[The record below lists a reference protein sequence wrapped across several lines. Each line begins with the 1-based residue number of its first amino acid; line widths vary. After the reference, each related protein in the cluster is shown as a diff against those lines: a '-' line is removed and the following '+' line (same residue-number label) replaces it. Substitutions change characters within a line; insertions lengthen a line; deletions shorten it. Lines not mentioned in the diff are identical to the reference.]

1 MSSNVWSISIRL
13 KRPPCIA
20 AQKHCGQVKPLLQFE
35 ILSAIPEPPRR
46 PASLNPEQ
54 KGCRELFP
62 IHSVTALRNAF
73 CRTEPD
79 DNCLAILSTAV
90 SRRQPARMSRASLA
104 GGVDA

>member
-1 MSSNVWSISIRL
+1 MEYIDSVEAPALHR
-13 KRPPCIA
+13 CA
-20 AQKHCGQVKPLLQFE
+20 KHCGQVKPLLQFE
-35 ILSAIPEPPRR
+35 ILSARFPNHRVR

-90 SRRQPARMSRASLA
+90 SRRQAARMSRASLA

>member
-1 MSSNVWSISIRL
+1 MWEYIDSVEAPALHR
-13 KRPPCIA
+13 CA
-20 AQKHCGQVKPLLQFE
+20 KHCGQVKPLLQFE
-35 ILSAIPEPPRR
+35 ILSARFPNHRVR

-90 SRRQPARMSRASLA
+90 SRRQPARMSGASLA

>member
-1 MSSNVWSISIRL
+1 MSNNMWSILIRL

-35 ILSAIPEPPRR
+35 ILSARFPNRRVR

-79 DNCLAILSTAV
+79 DDASAVPLDSGLA
-90 SRRQPARMSRASLA
+90 QA
-104 GGVDA
+104 GGTHAGCVCSRHR